1 MTKVTEILYAY
12 TKGEKTL
19 VETNEA
25 LKAAGAGFHLDINKH
40 NFTPAEIVEKT
51 AGLLDTGT
59 GYMDKVIVDPEKLE
73 LVNADCGEMYAL
85 CIYAGETYNVEG
97 KKLVK

>member
-1 MTKVTEILYAY
+1 MGKFTEIIGLY

-25 LKAAGAGFHLDINKH
+25 LAAAGAGFHLDITKH
-40 NFTPAEIVEKT
+40 NLTPAEIVEKT

-59 GYMDKVIVDPEKLE
+59 GSFDKVKVDLEKME
-73 LVNADCGEMYAL
+73 LVNCDCGNMFAL
-85 CIYAGETYNVEG
+85 CLIAGETYKVDG